1 MITFLITISF
11 LLHAVSLFA
20 LILLFQ
26 RQNNMKHREKKMQ
39 QTAAETEE
47 MMSVFL
53 MELKEENEKLINQ
66 LSKKA
71 PEQKEP
77 APIPHETPR
86 DDAVVLPPIVP
97 RAAAVKAYDGAKK
110 KPEQPLKEQSAA
122 ERMIE
127 LKKQGFSEEEIA
139 RELQI
144 GVTEVQL
151 SLKFYRPG

>member
-77 APIPHETPR
+77 APIPYETPR

-97 RAAAVKAYDGAKK
+97 RAAAAKAYDGLKK
-110 KPEQPLKEQSAA
+110 KPVKEQSAA

-127 LKKQGFSEEEIA
+127 LKKQGLSEEEIA